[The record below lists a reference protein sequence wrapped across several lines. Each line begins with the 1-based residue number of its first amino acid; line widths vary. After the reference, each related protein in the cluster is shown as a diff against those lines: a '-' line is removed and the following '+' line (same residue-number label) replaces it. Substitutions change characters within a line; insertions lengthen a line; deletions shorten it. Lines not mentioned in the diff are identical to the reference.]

1 MIPVITLEAALG
13 SGEAERAV
21 AEEIS
26 EACRTTGFFVVR
38 GHGIAPAVFD
48 EAYAASLDFFALPL
62 EEKREL
68 AMRTSTAR
76 GDNDYSPY
84 GYSALLSEN
93 AYAYTGRPGMPSD
106 YVEKFSVGRLVL
118 RDEEELPFP
127 DSESG
132 AALRGSLKRYF
143 TACEQVAGRV
153 AELLALALDLPRDFF
168 ATRTDTSNDSLR
180 SHLYPGVAPEFLND
194 QGMGQH
200 TDGTLITLLTQD
212 GPGLQLQD
220 RSGRWLD
227 VQAGGRDSF
236 IVNIGDLMAR
246 WSNDEYVSTP
256 HRVRLAERRRQSI
269 VFFKLAN
276 DDTVI
281 ECFPKFTAERPAKYG
296 PIRYEDFSRQK
307 MNLLFGRE
315 DAK

>member
-1 MIPVITLEAALG
+1 MIPVIDLEPGRPDL
-13 SGEAERAV
+13 ERKI

-26 EACRTTGFFVVR
+26 EACRNTGFFVVR
-38 GHGIAPAVFD
+38 GHGIASAVFD
-48 EAYAASLDFFALPL
+48 DAYAASLRFFALTP
-62 EEKREL
+62 ETKDTF
-68 AMRTSTAR
+68 AMRTSNAR
-76 GDNDYSPY
+76 GESDYSPY

-93 AYAYTGRPGMPSD
+93 AFAYTGKPGMPSD
-106 YVEKFSVGRLVL
+106 YVEKFSVGRLIL
-118 RDEEELPFP
+118 HDDEELPFP
-127 DSESG
+127 ADELG
-132 AALRGSLKRYF
+132 ARLRAALKRYF
-143 TACEQVAGRV
+143 AACETVAGQI

-180 SHLYPGVAPEFLND
+180 SHLYPGVDPQFLND

-227 VQAGGRDSF
+227 IDVQERDSF

-256 HRVRLAERRRQSI
+256 HRVRLADRQRQSI

-281 ECFPKFTAERPAKYG
+281 ECFPKFAADRPAKYA
-296 PIRYEDFSRQK
+296 PIRYEDFSLQK

-315 DAK
+315 EAR

>member
-1 MIPVITLEAALG
+1 MIPVVDLTAARTDAD
-13 SGEAERAV
+13 AERAV

-26 EACRTTGFFVVR
+26 RACKGTGFFIVR
-38 GHGIAPAVFD
+38 GHGIATDVFTD
-48 EAYAASLDFFALPL
+48 AYAASLRFFGLPL
-62 EEKREL
+62 DTKHEF
-68 AMRTSTAR
+68 AMRTSTVR

-93 AYAYTGRPGMPSD
+93 AYAYTGRAGMPSD
-106 YVEKFSVGRLVL
+106 YVEKFSVGRLIL
-118 RDEEELPFP
+118 DDDEELPFP
-127 DSESG
+127 TDSDG
-132 AALRGSLKRYF
+132 TALRGALKRYF
-143 TACEQVAGRV
+143 AACESVSDRI

-168 ATRTDTSNDSLR
+168 AIRTDTSNDSLR
-180 SHLYPGVAPEFLND
+180 SHLYPGIAPEFVND

-212 GPGLQLQD
+212 GPGLQIRD
-220 RSGRWLD
+220 RAGEWLD
-227 VQAGGRDSF
+227 VDVREQDTF

-256 HRVRLAERRRQSI
+256 HRVRLDVRRRQSI
-269 VFFKLAN
+269 AFFKLAN

-281 ECFPKFTAERPAKYG
+281 DCFPAFVQDRPARYE
-296 PIRYEDFSRQK
+296 PIRYEEFSLRK

-315 DAK
+315 SAR

>member
-1 MIPVITLEAALG
+1 MIPVIDLAPEGPGPEHRT
-13 SGEAERAV
+13 

-26 EACRTTGFFVVR
+26 DACRQTGFFVVR
-38 GHGIAPAVFD
+38 GHGIAREVFD
-48 EAYAASLDFFALPL
+48 DAYDASMRFFRLPL
-62 EEKREL
+62 ENKHEFP
-68 AMRTSTAR
+68 MRTSTAR

-93 AYAYTGRPGMPSD
+93 AYAYTGKPGMPSD
-106 YVEKFSVGRLVL
+106 YVEKFSTGRLIL
-118 RDEEELPFP
+118 NDDEELPFP
-127 DSESG
+127 DDESG
-132 AALRGSLKRYF
+132 AQLRAALKRYF
-143 TACEQVAGRV
+143 AACETVSGRI

-168 ATRTDTSNDSLR
+168 ATRTNTSNDSLR

-227 VQAGGRDSF
+227 IDVRERDSF

-256 HRVRLAERRRQSI
+256 HRVRLADRQRQSI

-281 ECFPKFTAERPAKYG
+281 ECFPKFAADRPAKYE
-296 PIRYEDFSRQK
+296 PIRYEDYSLQK

-315 DAK
+315 DAQ

>member
-1 MIPVITLEAALG
+1 MIPVITLDP
-13 SGEAERAV
+13 ERPDLERKTAD
-21 AEEIS
+21 EIS
-26 EACRTTGFFVVR
+26 DACRRTGFFVVR
-38 GHGIAPAVFD
+38 GHGIAPQVFD
-48 EAYAASLDFFALPL
+48 DAYAASLRFFGLPL
-62 EEKREL
+62 GTKREF

-93 AYAYTGRPGMPSD
+93 AYAYTGKPDMPSD
-106 YVEKFSVGRLVL
+106 YVEKFSAGRLIL
-118 RDEEELPFP
+118 RDDEELPFP
-127 DSESG
+127 ADELG
-132 AALRGSLKRYF
+132 AGLRTALKGYF
-143 TACEQVAGRV
+143 AACESVAGRI

-168 ATRTDTSNDSLR
+168 AIRTNASNDSLR
-180 SHLYPGVAPEFLND
+180 SHLYPGGDPEFLND

-227 VQAGGRDSF
+227 VEVPERDSF

-256 HRVRLAERRRQSI
+256 HRVRLADRRRQSI

-281 ECFPKFTAERPAKYG
+281 ECFPKFAADRPAKYA
-296 PIRYEDFSRQK
+296 PIRYEDFSLQK

-315 DAK
+315 NAR